1 MTILYLWYSIQCT
14 WSLQQFSMK
23 SVLVYCC
30 SHPHCLLNASP
41 IFPTF
46 NFSSCV
52 VVRTI
57 PQSVGSQAKGCEWND
72 TVHPTHPPTRE
83 KRETHANLSPG
94 ILGTLAFWYKSADM
108 PTYDTKFVKHTCNVI
123 EVEKNKKLEKW
134 QLEVNKSSEEGE
146 EERKREEK
154 AANNKKPRALNYS
167 HGGKQEWVICSTIG
181 SKVVTTNIRN

>member
-134 QLEVNKSSEEGE
+134 QLEVNKSSEESE
-146 EERKREEK
+146 AERERERERKK
-154 AANNKKPRALNYS
+154 L
-167 HGGKQEWVICSTIG
+167 QI
-181 SKVVTTNIRN
+181 IRNLEH